1 MTTTPIAIIGAGIAG
16 LSAATALQAAGQ
28 SVRLFDKSRGSGG
41 RMSSKRSE
49 VGALDLGAKYF
60 VVTDP
65 AFAAAVEQW
74 ADNDLVEPWAPVLY
88 KREDGRLVPTA
99 DSTTRW
105 VGTPRMSSLTR
116 ALLGELPAT
125 FDCRITEVFRGERY
139 WTLVDAKG
147 TCYGPFSQVIVATPA
162 PQAAP
167 LLSAAPR
174 LAAAAASVAMQPTW
188 AVALAFEQP
197 LPVDAECI
205 EGSGDTFDCL
215 LRNSCK
221 PGREN
226 RLDTWVLH
234 ASEAWTRQHL
244 DAPREQVIDQL
255 TGAFAELLG
264 CTLPAPAFALAHR
277 WLYAV
282 PAQPHLSGAFSAP
295 PIALHACGDWCLS
308 GDVEGAWLSGQ
319 AAARHALEQ
328 S

>member
-16 LSAATALQAAGQ
+16 LSAANALQAAGQ
-28 SVRLFDKSRGSGG
+28 RVHLFDKSRGSGG

-49 VGALDLGAKYF
+49 IGALDLGAKYF
-60 VVTDP
+60 VATNP
-65 AFAAAVEQW
+65 QFAAAVEQW
-74 ADNDLVEPWAPVLY
+74 ADHDWVAPWTPELY
-88 KREDGRLVPTA
+88 NAADGRLVPA
-99 DSTTRW
+99 AGGPTRW

-139 WTLVDAKG
+139 WTLVDADG
-147 TCYGPFSQVIVATPA
+147 TCHGPFSQVIVATPA

-174 LAAAAASVAMQPTW
+174 LAAAAASVAMQPAW

-197 LPVDAECI
+197 LPIGAECI
-205 EGSGDTFDCL
+205 EAPGQTFDCL
-215 LRNSCK
+215 LRNSRK

-234 ASEAWTRQHL
+234 ASEAWTREHL
-244 DAPREQVIDQL
+244 DLPREQVIDQL

-277 WLYAV
+277 WLYAA
-282 PAQPHLSGAFSAP
+282 PAQAHEWDALAEPHIG
-295 PIALHACGDWCLS
+295 LHACGDWCLS

-319 AAARHALEQ
+319 AAARNALEQ
-328 S
+328 L